1 MRPGHHWLCE
11 FGDAGNDTSCE
22 KEFNLSH
29 RGLLVSSSR
38 KCFLQHFRQLYVVAC
53 AHEAMCRRG
62 TKNMHRKRHNKLA
75 LRQCWGTRRSAGRRP
90 LRPCQTVLEFGAW
103 GVETINENCLFDL
116 QDVSFSN
123 SSRSQRALIF
133 GVYTQI
139 RCHIFQCLRSQSER
153 ATSDGRTTEARE
165 S

>member
-1 MRPGHHWLCE
+1 MRVCACLYIYLSPL
-11 FGDAGNDTSCE
+11 FLSFSVQTAGPWS
-22 KEFNLSH
+22 KFHGILS
-29 RGLLVSSSR
+29 S
-38 KCFLQHFRQLYVVAC
+38 KT
-53 AHEAMCRRG
+53 MCRRG

-139 RCHIFQCLRSQSER
+139 RCRIFQCLWSRSER